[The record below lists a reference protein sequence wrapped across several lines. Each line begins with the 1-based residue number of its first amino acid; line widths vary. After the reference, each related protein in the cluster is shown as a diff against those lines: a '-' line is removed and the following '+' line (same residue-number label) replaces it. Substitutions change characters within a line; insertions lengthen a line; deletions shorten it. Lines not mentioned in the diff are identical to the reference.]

1 MPIAL
6 LTLRRAAASSSALMP
21 VTAGSGRYGEAGQSG
36 PRLIAGSLAFG
47 IAAVVAVGLAL
58 ALIAEPPEGR
68 PRTTDVHDVPLPP
81 PPPPR
86 PDPVVEPETQRQPT
100 ITTVPPRY
108 EVPTRDDRPII
119 PFEDADPLPPTP
131 YVGDETGTG
140 ELPVA
145 QDPPAPPPAP
155 VLVEARRHPRYLD
168 DFQPPYPARLE
179 REQVEGRA
187 RVTVTINAAGRVTA
201 VTDAGSTDPG
211 FFEATRR
218 HALSRWRFL
227 PATRGGEA
235 IESTQTL
242 SVQFRITSAN

>member
-36 PRLIAGSLAFG
+36 PRLIAGSLALG
-47 IAAVVAVGLAL
+47 IAAVVAAGLTF
-58 ALIAEPPEGR
+58 ALIVQPTERQFDDGIILHP
-68 PRTTDVHDVPLPP
+68 VPLPP
-81 PPPPR
+81 PPE
-86 PDPVVEPETQRQPT
+86 PDPVVQPERQRTPT

-108 EVPTRDDRPII
+108 IVPTPDDRPVI

-131 YVGDETGTG
+131 YEGDETGTG
-140 ELPVA
+140 ELPPVA
-145 QDPPAPPPAP
+145 QDPPAPPPP

-242 SVQFRITSAN
+242 SVQFRITSGN